1 MTLLE
6 VKDLSFSYGERPV
19 LNGVSFDAE
28 PNTIISILGPNG
40 TGKTTLLKCLCNLHR
55 PQNGSVSVNGRD
67 ILSMPGR
74 EVAKHIGFVPQ
85 SSQPVMNTV
94 FDTALIGRK
103 PHMQWGMTRKDYE
116 ITWEILKALKLDHL
130 ALRKSNEI
138 SGGEFQ
144 KVQIAR
150 AIIQEPDVL
159 ILDEPSNNLDI
170 SNQHRTMHTIMDF
183 VRSRGMCTIMTMH
196 DINLAVHYSD
206 KLLFLKDGK
215 VAAYGGMEIV
225 TENLIEQVYGIES
238 EIIYHRGVPLVVPR
252 FSSKYVHDHD
262 HDGHHHEHD
271 IHDHLVAGDE
281 RDWEKDK
288 DPFE

>member
-1 MTLLE
+1 MLS
-6 VKDLSFSYGERPV
+6 VRDLKFSYDETPI

-55 PQNGSVSVNGRD
+55 PQEGSITIDGKE
-67 ILSMPGR
+67 ILDMPNR
-74 EVAKHIGFVPQ
+74 EIAKHIGFVPQ
-85 SSQPVMNTV
+85 STPPSRNTV

-103 PHMQWGMTRKDYE
+103 PHMDWGMTKRDYE

-206 KLLFLKDGK
+206 RLLFLKDGK
-215 VAAYGGMEIV
+215 VAAYGGMEII
-225 TENLIEQVYGIES
+225 TEDLIEQVYGIES

-262 HDGHHHEHD
+262 HEGHQHEHD

-281 RDWEKDK
+281 KDWEKDE

>member
-1 MTLLE
+1 MLS
-6 VKDLSFSYGERPV
+6 VRDLMFSYGETPI
-19 LNGVSFDAE
+19 LKGVSFDAE

-55 PQNGSVSVNGRD
+55 PQEGSITIDGKE
-67 ILSMPGR
+67 ILEMPNR
-74 EVAKHIGFVPQ
+74 EIAKHIGFVPQ
-85 SSQPVMNTV
+85 STPPSRNTV

-103 PHMQWGMTRKDYE
+103 PHMDWGMTKRDYE

-252 FSSKYVHDHD
+252 FSSKYMHDHD

-281 RDWEKDK
+281 RDWEMGKG
-288 DPFE
+288 PFE

>member
-6 VKDLSFSYGERPV
+6 VKGLSFSYGERPV

-67 ILSMPGR
+67 ILSMPRR

-103 PHMQWGMTRKDYE
+103 PHMDWGMTKRDYE

-206 KLLFLKDGK
+206 RLLFLKDGK
-215 VAAYGGMEIV
+215 VAAYGGMEII
-225 TENLIEQVYGIES
+225 TEDLIEQVYGIES

-262 HDGHHHEHD
+262 HEGHQHEHD

-281 RDWEKDK
+281 KDWEKDE

>member
-1 MTLLE
+1 M
-6 VKDLSFSYGERPV
+6 LSVRDIKFSYGDTLV
-19 LNGVSFDAE
+19 LDGISFDAE

-55 PQNGSVSVNGRD
+55 PQEGSVLIDGEDVLG
-67 ILSMPGR
+67 MPGR
-74 EVAKHIGFVPQ
+74 EVAKRIGFVPQ
-85 SSQPVMNTV
+85 STVPTRNTV

-103 PHMQWGMTRKDYE
+103 PHMEWGGMSKKDYE
-116 ITWEILKALKLDHL
+116 ITWDILKALKLDYL
-130 ALRKSNEI
+130 ALKKANEI

-150 AIIQEPDVL
+150 AIIQEPSVL

-206 KLLFLKDGK
+206 KFLFMKGGK
-215 VAAYGGMEIV
+215 AVAYGGAEII
-225 TENLIEQVYGIES
+225 TEDLIREVYGIES
-238 EIIYHRGVPLVVPR
+238 DIIYHRGVPLIVPR
-252 FSSKYVHDHD
+252 FSSKYVHEHD
-262 HDGHHHEHD
+262 DGSEHEHD
-271 IHDHLVAGDE
+271 IHDHMVASE
-281 RDWEKDK
+281 EKDWESGK

>member
-225 TENLIEQVYGIES
+225 TEGLIEQVYGIES

>member
-1 MTLLE
+1 MLS
-6 VKDLSFSYGERPV
+6 VRDLMFSYGETPI
-19 LNGVSFDAE
+19 LKGVSFDAE

-55 PQNGSVSVNGRD
+55 PQEGSITIDGKEV
-67 ILSMPGR
+67 LEMPNR
-74 EVAKHIGFVPQ
+74 EIAKHIGFVPQ
-85 SSQPVMNTV
+85 STPPSRNTV

-103 PHMQWGMTRKDYE
+103 PHMDWGMTKRDYE

-225 TENLIEQVYGIES
+225 TEDLIEQVYGIES

>member
-1 MTLLE
+1 MLS
-6 VKDLSFSYGERPV
+6 VKDLMFSYGETPI
-19 LNGVSFDAE
+19 LKGVSFDAE

-55 PQNGSVSVNGRD
+55 PQEGSITIDGKEV
-67 ILSMPGR
+67 LEMPNR
-74 EVAKHIGFVPQ
+74 EIAKHIGFVPQ
-85 SSQPVMNTV
+85 STPPSRNTV

-103 PHMQWGMTRKDYE
+103 PHMDWGMTKRDYE

-225 TENLIEQVYGIES
+225 TEDLIEQVYGIES

-281 RDWEKDK
+281 RDWEKGK
-288 DPFE
+288 SPFE

>member
-1 MTLLE
+1 MLS
-6 VKDLSFSYGERPV
+6 VRDLMFSYGETPI
-19 LNGVSFDAE
+19 LKGVSFDAE

-55 PQNGSVSVNGRD
+55 PQEGSITIDGKE
-67 ILSMPGR
+67 ILEMPSR
-74 EVAKHIGFVPQ
+74 EIAKHIGFVPQ
-85 SSQPVMNTV
+85 STPPSRNTV

-103 PHMQWGMTRKDYE
+103 PHMDWGMTKRDYE

>member
-1 MTLLE
+1 MLS
-6 VKDLSFSYGERPV
+6 VRDLMFSYGETPI
-19 LNGVSFDAE
+19 LKGVSFDAE

-55 PQNGSVSVNGRD
+55 PQEGSITIDGKEV
-67 ILSMPGR
+67 LEMPNR
-74 EVAKHIGFVPQ
+74 EIAKHIGFVPQ
-85 SSQPVMNTV
+85 STPPSRNTV

-103 PHMQWGMTRKDYE
+103 PHMDWGMTKRDYE

-225 TENLIEQVYGIES
+225 TEDLIEQVYGIES

-252 FSSKYVHDHD
+252 FSSKYMHDHD

-281 RDWEKDK
+281 RDWEKGK

>member
-225 TENLIEQVYGIES
+225 TEDLIEQVYGIES

>member
-1 MTLLE
+1 MLS
-6 VKDLSFSYGERPV
+6 VRDLMFSYGETPI
-19 LNGVSFDAE
+19 LNGVSFHAE

-55 PQNGSVSVNGRD
+55 PQEGSITIDGKEV
-67 ILSMPGR
+67 LEMPNR
-74 EVAKHIGFVPQ
+74 EIAKHIGFVPQ
-85 SSQPVMNTV
+85 STPPSRNTV

-103 PHMQWGMTRKDYE
+103 PHMDWGMTKRDYE

-225 TENLIEQVYGIES
+225 TEDLIEQVYGIES

>member
-1 MTLLE
+1 M
-6 VKDLSFSYGERPV
+6 
-19 LNGVSFDAE
+19 
-28 PNTIISILGPNG
+28 
-40 TGKTTLLKCLCNLHR
+40 
-55 PQNGSVSVNGRD
+55 
-67 ILSMPGR
+67 
-74 EVAKHIGFVPQ
+74 
-85 SSQPVMNTV
+85 

-103 PHMQWGMTRKDYE
+103 PHMDWGMTKRDYE

-225 TENLIEQVYGIES
+225 TEDLIEQVYGIES

>member
-1 MTLLE
+1 MLS
-6 VKDLSFSYGERPV
+6 VRDLMFSYGETPI
-19 LNGVSFDAE
+19 LKGVSFDAE

-55 PQNGSVSVNGRD
+55 PQEGSITIDGKEV
-67 ILSMPGR
+67 LEMPNR
-74 EVAKHIGFVPQ
+74 EIAKHIGFVPQ
-85 SSQPVMNTV
+85 STPPSRNTV

-103 PHMQWGMTRKDYE
+103 PHMDWGMTKRDYE

-225 TENLIEQVYGIES
+225 TEDLIEQVYGIES

-252 FSSKYVHDHD
+252 FSSKYMHDHD

>member
-1 MTLLE
+1 M
-6 VKDLSFSYGERPV
+6 LSVRDIKFSYGDTPV
-19 LNGVSFDAE
+19 LNGISFDAE

-55 PQNGSVSVNGRD
+55 PQEGSVMINGED
-67 ILSMPGR
+67 VLGMPGR
-74 EVAKHIGFVPQ
+74 EVAKRIGFVPQ
-85 SSQPVMNTV
+85 STVPTRNTV

-103 PHMQWGMTRKDYE
+103 PHMEWGGMSKKDHE
-116 ITWEILKALKLDHL
+116 ITWDILKALKLDYL
-130 ALRKSNEI
+130 ALKKANEI

-150 AIIQEPDVL
+150 AIIQEPSVL

-206 KLLFLKDGK
+206 KFLFMKDGK
-215 VAAYGGMEIV
+215 AVAYGGAEII
-225 TENLIEQVYGIES
+225 TEDLIREVYGIES
-238 EIIYHRGVPLVVPR
+238 DIIYHKGVPLIVPR
-252 FSSKYVHDHD
+252 FSSKYVHGHD
-262 HDGHHHEHD
+262 DGSKHEHD
-271 IHDHLVAGDE
+271 IHDHMVAPE
-281 RDWEKDK
+281 EKDWESGK

>member
-1 MTLLE
+1 MLS
-6 VKDLSFSYGERPV
+6 VRDLMFSYGETPI

-55 PQNGSVSVNGRD
+55 PQEGSITIDGKEV
-67 ILSMPGR
+67 LEMPNR
-74 EVAKHIGFVPQ
+74 EIAKHIGFVPQ
-85 SSQPVMNTV
+85 STPPSRNTV

-103 PHMQWGMTRKDYE
+103 PHMDWGMTKRDYE

-225 TENLIEQVYGIES
+225 TEDLIEQVYGIES

-281 RDWEKDK
+281 RDWEKGK

>member
-1 MTLLE
+1 MLS
-6 VKDLSFSYGERPV
+6 VRDLMFSYGETPI
-19 LNGVSFDAE
+19 LKGVSFDAE

-55 PQNGSVSVNGRD
+55 PQEGSITIDGKE
-67 ILSMPGR
+67 ILEMPNR
-74 EVAKHIGFVPQ
+74 EIAKHIGFVPQ
-85 SSQPVMNTV
+85 STPPSRNTV

-103 PHMQWGMTRKDYE
+103 PHMDWGMTKRDYE

-281 RDWEKDK
+281 RDWEKGK
-288 DPFE
+288 SPFE

>member
-1 MTLLE
+1 MLS
-6 VKDLSFSYGERPV
+6 VRDLMFSYGETPI
-19 LNGVSFDAE
+19 LKGVSFDAE

-55 PQNGSVSVNGRD
+55 PQEGSITIDGKE
-67 ILSMPGR
+67 ILEMPNR
-74 EVAKHIGFVPQ
+74 EIAKHIGFVPQ
-85 SSQPVMNTV
+85 STPPSRNTV

-103 PHMQWGMTRKDYE
+103 PHMDWGMTKRDYE

-281 RDWEKDK
+281 RDWEMGKG
-288 DPFE
+288 PFE

>member
-1 MTLLE
+1 MLS
-6 VKDLSFSYGERPV
+6 VRDLMFSYGETPI
-19 LNGVSFDAE
+19 LKGVSFDAE

-55 PQNGSVSVNGRD
+55 PQEGSITIDGKE
-67 ILSMPGR
+67 ILEMPNR
-74 EVAKHIGFVPQ
+74 EIAKHIGFVPQ
-85 SSQPVMNTV
+85 STPPSRNTV

-103 PHMQWGMTRKDYE
+103 PHMDWGMTKKDYE

-225 TENLIEQVYGIES
+225 TEDLIEQVYGIES

>member
-1 MTLLE
+1 MLS
-6 VKDLSFSYGERPV
+6 VRDLMFRYGETPI
-19 LNGVSFDAE
+19 LKGVSFDAE

-55 PQNGSVSVNGRD
+55 PQEGSITIDGKEV
-67 ILSMPGR
+67 LEMPNR
-74 EVAKHIGFVPQ
+74 EIAKHIGFVPQ
-85 SSQPVMNTV
+85 STPPSRNTV

-103 PHMQWGMTRKDYE
+103 PHMDWGMTKRDYE

-225 TENLIEQVYGIES
+225 TEDLIEQVYGIES

-252 FSSKYVHDHD
+252 FSSKYMHDHD